1 MTTKFPTEKKS
12 LQNVNEKAYI
22 QRFLLAKK
30 LVFSLV
36 RSWPTPYK
44 LINII

>member
-22 QRFLLAKK
+22 QRLLLAKK
-30 LVFSLV
+30 LVFFFSKV
-36 RSWPTPYK
+36 MANS
-44 LINII
+44 I